1 MIRKIWFLGT
11 LSTCLAPLKPFPIP
25 PTAEPTIEIAEFE
38 STSEKDVH
46 PYTSYIN
53 HLYVYPQTL
62 CFDSQKMFTR
72 ARNIACIVELRD
84 DDGENVKPLRV
95 WVIEAFSCTSLYEN
109 WIYKSLFFSFCYYR
123 RFTGNLVHHCY
134 ACEHRAQFCITT
146 RYPLGVK
153 RSSWSCLQN
162 CTRNIIY
169 SFPFTT

>member
-1 MIRKIWFLGT
+1 MIHKKRFPDT

-38 STSEKDVH
+38 STSEKDVY
-46 PYTSYIN
+46 PYTTYIN

-95 WVIEAFSCTSLYEN
+95 RVIKAFSCTSLYEN
-109 WIYKSLFFSFCYYR
+109 CGIYKPLFFSLLLYNR
-123 RFTGNLVHHCY
+123 RFTENLVHRCY
-134 ACEHRAQFCITT
+134 ACEHRVQFYITT
-146 RYPLGVK
+146 RYLLGMK
-153 RSSWSCLQN
+153 RS
-162 CTRNIIY
+162 R
-169 SFPFTT
+169 